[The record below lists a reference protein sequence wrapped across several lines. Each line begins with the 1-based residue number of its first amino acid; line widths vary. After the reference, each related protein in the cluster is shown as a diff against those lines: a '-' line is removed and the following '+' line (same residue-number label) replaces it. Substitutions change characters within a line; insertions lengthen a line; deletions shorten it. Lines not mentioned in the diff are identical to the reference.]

1 MLFSTMDFAYP
12 YFLTMWHCVFATIC
26 TQILVRTTNWFPGV
40 KDAKVTATVIIS
52 KVMPLSICFAFSL
65 VCGNTAY
72 KYLSVAYIQ
81 MIKSMTPV
89 LMLLI
94 AFLIGR
100 ERISLLQLS
109 IVGMISGGVAIASA
123 GELHF
128 SAVGVLLQLAAMVT
142 DCCRITLLE
151 TVSLLASSHIY
162 VVCHTLYLANLVDH
176 PVTCHFFSFRPF
188 PSLSGAG

>member
-1 MLFSTMDFAYP
+1 MTPATKPVLTLTGWISIFMWMILGYCMIFFNKMLFSTMDFAYP
-12 YFLTMWHCVFATIC
+12 YFLTMWHCVFATIS
-26 TQILVRTTNWFPGV
+26 TQILVRTTNWLPGV

-52 KVMPLSICFAFSL
+52 KVMPLSLCFAFSL

-100 ERISLLQLS
+100 ERMSFLQLS

-128 SAVGVLLQLAAMVT
+128 STVGVVLQLAAMVA

-151 TVSLLASSHIY
+151 TVSE
-162 VVCHTLYLANLVDH
+162 
-176 PVTCHFFSFRPF
+176 
-188 PSLSGAG
+188 